1 VDWRHIQEGGSRGDV
16 KDWSTSSEFV
26 QWKEQGETVSIPSHQ
41 VGEKIKDL
49 IHEPPSPI
57 LVEGLEEV

>member
-1 VDWRHIQEGGSRGDV
+1 L
-16 KDWSTSSEFV
+16 K
-26 QWKEQGETVSIPSHQ
+26 KEQGETVSILSHQ
-41 VGEKIKDL
+41 MGEKIKDL